1 MRGTVGEFF
10 IDRLH
15 GNGVEHCFGLPGDYN
30 LNFYNK
36 LYKSK
41 IEVIGTTSEVAAGY
55 AADAYARVK
64 GLGCVC
70 VTYCVGG
77 FNLVNAVACAYAEKS
92 PVVVISGSPG
102 LKERDGKTLLH
113 HMVGHFECQHK
124 LFENITCANTVL
136 RDPERAGYEIDRVL
150 TAAQEYKQPV
160 YIELPRDM
168 VDKPIRYDA
177 YTLLT
182 PKEMKTD
189 EQSLNEALA
198 EVVEWIGAAKN
209 PVVWAGVEMARF
221 GLAKKLIKFCE
232 ATNIPVATTLLG
244 KGVINERHPL
254 SLGVYCEST
263 SPDALREY
271 MDTCDCLIMLGVMMT
286 DMNAGFLPIKY
297 QKRNIIRATSKELQI
312 RNHSFEDVKFVDFCE
327 GLFKSK
333 FGRRDM
339 PTIPRKQEVKF
350 VSEPGC
356 KLTATRVF
364 NKIDSILDSNMAIV
378 ADIGDSLFGA
388 LDLTIHDTHHFISDA
403 FYTSM
408 GFAMPA
414 SLGVQAAHPGVRPI
428 VIVGDG
434 AFQMTGMEFSTLV
447 RRKSNAIVFVINNGG
462 YITERIMMDG
472 PFNDIQPWNF
482 EKVPYLV
489 GGGIGFKVTT
499 EEELDNAVS
508 QALGAKDQPSII
520 NVVLGAND
528 HTPALKRM
536 FSKLAKR
543 C

>member
-10 IDRLH
+10 IDRLLS
-15 GNGVEHCFGLPGDYN
+15 NGVEHCFGLPGDYN

-41 IEVIGTTSEVAAGY
+41 IEVIGTTSEAAAGY

-77 FNLVNAVACAYAEKS
+77 FSLVNAVACAYAEKS

-150 TAAQEYKQPV
+150 QAAQDCKQPV

-177 YTLLT
+177 YTLMT
-182 PKEMKTD
+182 PKAQKTD
-189 EQSLNEALA
+189 EQNLNEAIA
-198 EVVEWIGAAKN
+198 EVAEWIGTAKN

-232 ATNIPVATTLLG
+232 ATNIPVATTILG
-244 KGVINERHPL
+244 KGVVNERHPL
-254 SLGVYCEST
+254 ALGVYCEST
-263 SPDALREY
+263 STDALREY
-271 MDTCDCLIMLGVMMT
+271 MDSCDCLIMLGVMMT

-297 QKRNIIRATSKELQI
+297 QKRNIVRATSKELQV
-312 RNHSFEDVKFVDFCE
+312 RNHSFEDVKFVDFCDA
-327 GLFKSK
+327 LFRAKMA
-333 FGRRDM
+333 RRDM
-339 PTIPRKQEVKF
+339 PTIPRKPEVAF

-364 NKIDSILDSNMAIV
+364 HKIDSMLDSNMAII

-414 SLGVQAAHPGVRPI
+414 SLGVQAAQPNVRPI

-434 AFQMTGMEFSTLV
+434 AFQMTGVEFSTLV

-462 YITERIMMDG
+462 YVTERIMMDG
-472 PFNDIQPWNF
+472 PFNDIQPWAF
-482 EKVPYLV
+482 EKIPYLV
-489 GGGIGFKVTT
+489 GGGLGFKATT

-508 QALGAKDQPSII
+508 QALSTRNQPTII
-520 NVVLGAND
+520 NVITND